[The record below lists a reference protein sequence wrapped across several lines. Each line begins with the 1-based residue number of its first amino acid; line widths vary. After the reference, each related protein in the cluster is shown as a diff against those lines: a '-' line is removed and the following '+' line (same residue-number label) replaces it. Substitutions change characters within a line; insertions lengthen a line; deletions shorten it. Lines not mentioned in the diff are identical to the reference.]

1 MEKYEQD
8 AEKAINKQWRQ
19 LCENSNLI
27 GLLSLNENLPII
39 KDTPAGFQDVYKT
52 VIDKIDPKK
61 ALTVTDP
68 NNVTRTK
75 VIAAYYHFYVW
86 MMTLNNVGDTWRSF
100 KEMYDDFSS
109 CIAAYLTDA
118 GYQEI
123 SSKNLFDM
131 LVIFSA
137 YCKVNGFIS

>member
-1 MEKYEQD
+1 M
-8 AEKAINKQWRQ
+8 
-19 LCENSNLI
+19 CENSNLI

-39 KDTPAGFQDVYKT
+39 QDMPADFQSVYKP
-52 VIDKIDPKK
+52 VIEKIDPQK
-61 ALTVTDP
+61 ALTNTDS

-75 VIAAYYHFYVW
+75 LIAAYYHFYVW
-86 MMTLNNVGDTWRSF
+86 MMTLNDVDDTWRSF
-100 KEMYDDFSS
+100 KDIYDDFSS
-109 CIAAYLTDA
+109 CIAEYLTDA

-137 YCKVNGFIS
+137 YCKVNGFLS